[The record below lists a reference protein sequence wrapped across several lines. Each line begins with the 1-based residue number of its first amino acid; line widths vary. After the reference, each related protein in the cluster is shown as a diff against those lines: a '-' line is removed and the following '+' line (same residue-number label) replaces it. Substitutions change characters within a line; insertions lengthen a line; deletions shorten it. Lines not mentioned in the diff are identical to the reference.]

1 MVIVILSYIYI
12 FMICLFA
19 GVTVREALSKFIP
32 VPKTEKIGITGIIVS
47 GLVALTVYAE
57 FFSIFYKIGA
67 ICHIIM
73 LMILSLGAYKYRR
86 QIGKILIS
94 SYNRAYIRFLCVERR
109 FPQGYGH
116 LSCSGNQDN

>member
-57 FFSIFYKIGA
+57 FFSIF
-67 ICHIIM
+67 
-73 LMILSLGAYKYRR
+73 
-86 QIGKILIS
+86 
-94 SYNRAYIRFLCVERR
+94 
-109 FPQGYGH
+109 
-116 LSCSGNQDN
+116 